1 MKRFL
6 VAYVRFAV
14 AYVRWLVESVGY
26 TIRPYDM
33 LADRRR
39 CRCGPPPWLLKDV
52 PSDGQWVAR
61 SKSGQILATAP
72 TARLIIETLAAMGM
86 KANGATARFEQL
98 GVSSDGT

>member
-39 CRCGPPPWLLKDV
+39 WRW
-52 PSDGQWVAR
+52 R
-61 SKSGQILATAP
+61 SP
-72 TARLIIETLAAMGM
+72 
-86 KANGATARFEQL
+86 
-98 GVSSDGT
+98 V